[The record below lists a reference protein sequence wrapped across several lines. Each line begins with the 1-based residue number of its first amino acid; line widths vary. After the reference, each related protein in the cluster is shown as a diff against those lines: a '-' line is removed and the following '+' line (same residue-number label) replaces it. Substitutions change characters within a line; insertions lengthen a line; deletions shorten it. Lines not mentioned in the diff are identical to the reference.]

1 MTRHSSSLL
10 WWIVAVL
17 TVMTIAV
24 SLYFFGSKQ
33 VQTTEPIKAEKIPHT
48 QDQSVQPSIQPK
60 PETVVA
66 PPEFKPKP
74 NKILV
79 EEKLLTEPIPEHTS
93 LAKEEVDKQTDIQQ
107 QLLEQEKLLQQQN
120 LTADELIRLKEQQ
133 IKLLE
138 QQLAEATSS
147 P

>member
-24 SLYFFGSKQ
+24 SLYLFGSEQ
-33 VQTTEPIKAEKIPHT
+33 SQTTEPINM

-79 EEKLLTEPIPEHTS
+79 EEKLLTEPIPEHTI

>member
-24 SLYFFGSKQ
+24 SLYLFGSEQ
-33 VQTTEPIKAEKIPHT
+33 SQTTEPINM